1 MVDVGGV
8 EVFHWNPRRPI
19 VRGRF
24 GQWLPKG
31 RGTNNFGDM
40 MGPAIVRALAP
51 SSRPVNAGARLLAV
65 GSILHFAH
73 DGDVVWGSGVNG
85 KVPTSQIDA
94 ADLDIRAV
102 RGPLTA
108 ELLRSKGMDVPEIF
122 GDPGLLLPDLLGV
135 RRSENPTRRLLIVP
149 NLHDWPIWR
158 RDPAVINPRS
168 PFEDVVQAVAES
180 SQVVASSLH
189 GLVMADALGVPAS
202 LLRPSKESL
211 FKYEDYYEGTGRRLP
226 PVNDSVEEAVRNP
239 GEPLEWRP
247 DALKAAFPRELW
259 AA

>member
-1 MVDVGGV
+1 
-8 EVFHWNPRRPI
+8 
-19 VRGRF
+19 
-24 GQWLPKG
+24 
-31 RGTNNFGDM
+31 

-51 SSRPVNAGARLLAV
+51 SERPAKSGIRLLAV

-73 DGDVVWGSGVNG
+73 DADVVWGSGVNG
-85 KVPTSQIDA
+85 KVATSEIDA
-94 ADLDIRAV
+94 TSLDVRAV

-108 ELLRSKGMDVPEIF
+108 EVLRSKGMVVPEIF
-122 GDPGLLLPDLLGV
+122 GDPGLLLPDLLGI
-135 RRSENPTRRLLIVP
+135 RRSESPTRRLLVVP
-149 NLHDWPIWR
+149 NLHDWPNWR
-158 RDPAVINPRS
+158 RNPAVINPRS
-168 PFEDVVQAVAES
+168 PFERVVKAVADS
-180 SQVVASSLH
+180 THVVASSLH

-226 PVNDSVEEAVRNP
+226 RVSDSIEEALRNP
-239 GEPLEWRP
+239 GSPLEWQA